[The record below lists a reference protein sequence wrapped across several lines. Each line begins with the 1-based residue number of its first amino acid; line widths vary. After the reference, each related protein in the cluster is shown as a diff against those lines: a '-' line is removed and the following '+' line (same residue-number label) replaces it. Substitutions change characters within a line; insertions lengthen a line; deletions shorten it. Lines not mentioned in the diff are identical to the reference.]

1 MLRTNDRG
9 RATGRAGACGPIRP
23 PMKLLLR
30 LLATGCLLL
39 VLTAAGVV
47 GHALWMARAPLPA
60 AAGVIIVLGGDMT
73 GDNRLAGETR
83 GRVLAGVRLYQ
94 AGAAP
99 RIHFTG
105 GVPADGR
112 PGAGEQ
118 MRGLAVG
125 IGVPPAATS
134 AESLSRSTLQNAL
147 FSRPILGPRAD
158 GPVILV
164 SDGFHLARS
173 WLSFRWAGYPQVALA
188 AATPFGDQPRWRQA
202 RRVAR
207 EALAWWFNLARI
219 GAWET
224 LDLVSGPDA
233 DRIDMLR

>member
-1 MLRTNDRG
+1 MR
-9 RATGRAGACGPIRP
+9 
-23 PMKLLLR
+23 LLLR
-30 LLATGCLLL
+30 LLAIVCLLL

-47 GHALWMARAPLPA
+47 GHALWLERAPLPEA
-60 AAGVIIVLGGDMT
+60 ADVIIVLGGDMT

-83 GRVLAGVRLYQ
+83 GRVLEGVRLYR
-94 AGAAP
+94 AGVAP

-118 MRGLAVG
+118 MRALAIGL
-125 IGVPPAATS
+125 GVPAAATS

-147 FSRPILGPRAD
+147 FSRPILGSGAD
-158 GPVILV
+158 GRVVLV

-173 WLSFRWAGYPQVALA
+173 WLSFRWAGYPRVALA
-188 AATPFGDQPRWRQA
+188 AATPFGDQPPAMQA
-202 RRVAR
+202 RRVVR

-219 GAWET
+219 AAWET
-224 LDLVSGPDA
+224 LEFVAGPDA
-233 DRIDMLR
+233 DRVDMLR